1 MKTFSII
8 KNKIYNYRNEIDL
21 LNKTIQ
27 QETEKLKKEI
37 HSYWKETNFISV
49 KSNGKY
55 CYYYLSSINGDEF
68 NGIKIDNIGNICCGT
83 ININLLIYAD
93 EYETITPNV
102 FFSKLKSVGKNLDD
116 INNPIAYECN
126 KFKPKVIKEEYKK
139 QIVGYCRLSNNSNC
153 KNMFSRQ
160 INIINT
166 FANNID
172 NNVCEFFTEII
183 SGTVNSKQRTVM
195 TDMIEYCKINN
206 ITTVIISEI
215 NRLGRMKNIVLS
227 TISHLFKNGIKEIY
241 SIKENILINE
251 EFLINNNRKLNA
263 IAQSCQ
269 DEYES
274 IRYRMKEGYMTYVE
288 NRKKLINN
296 GETNVPKL
304 GRQGYMKDKQSYAE
318 QYQKEIDLLQKNISI
333 RQINIITGTATGT
346 LMKLKK
352 MFNIVKSK
360 KS

>member
-1 MKTFSII
+1 MKTFSAI
-8 KNKIYNYRNEIDL
+8 KNKIDKYRNEIDL

-27 QETEKLKKEI
+27 QETEKLQQETEKLKKEI
-37 HSYWKETNFISV
+37 YSYWKETNFIRV

-55 CYYYLSSINGDEF
+55 CYYYLYLSSINGNEF

-83 ININLLIYAD
+83 ININLLINAD
-93 EYETITPNV
+93 EYETINPDV
-102 FFSKLKSVGKNLDD
+102 FFYRLKSVGKNLDD

-126 KFKPKVIKEEYKK
+126 KFKPNVIKEDYKK
-139 QIVGYCRLSNNSNC
+139 QTVGYCRLSNNNKC
-153 KNMFSRQ
+153 KNLFSRQ
-160 INIINT
+160 ISMINT

-172 NNVCEFFTEII
+172 TNVCEFFTEII

-195 TDMIEYCKINN
+195 NDMIEYCKINN

-215 NRLGRMKNIVLS
+215 NRLGRMRNIVLS

-251 EFLINNNRKLNA
+251 DFVINNKRKLNA

-274 IRYRMKEGYMTYVE
+274 IRYRLKEGYVAYV
-288 NRKKLINN
+288 
-296 GETNVPKL
+296 
-304 GRQGYMKDKQSYAE
+304 
-318 QYQKEIDLLQKNISI
+318 
-333 RQINIITGTATGT
+333 
-346 LMKLKK
+346 
-352 MFNIVKSK
+352 
-360 KS
+360 